1 MNEFRATPPK
11 DDSALPV
18 PTPDGSE
25 LRTSST
31 AGLPSTFGVPFS
43 VDSRGRAPGLA
54 GIAGVYRSIGDKWL
68 EAMNKQIVD
77 SLKGG
82 V

>member
-11 DDSALPV
+11 DDSTLPV

-31 AGLPSTFGVPFS
+31 AGLPSTFGVPVS
-43 VDSRGRAPGLA
+43 ADRGGRAPGLA
-54 GIAGVYRSIGDKWL
+54 SIAGVYRSIGDKWL

>member
-11 DDSALPV
+11 DDSTLPV
-18 PTPDGSE
+18 PTPDGSGD
-25 LRTSST
+25 ST
-31 AGLPSTFGVPFS
+31 VRIAHIHGASALS
-43 VDSRGRAPGLA
+43 VSANRGGRAPGMASIA
-54 GIAGVYRSIGDKWL
+54 GIYRSIGDKWL